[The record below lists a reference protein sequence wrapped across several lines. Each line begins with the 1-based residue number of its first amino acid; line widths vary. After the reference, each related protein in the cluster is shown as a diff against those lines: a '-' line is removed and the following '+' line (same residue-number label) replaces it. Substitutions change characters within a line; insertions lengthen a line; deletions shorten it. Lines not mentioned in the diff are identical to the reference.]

1 MVADYEPVKE
11 YKRLEAIVLNDEHQN
26 LLKDIKK
33 AQKALVNAKY
43 FKKDVE
49 KFQEEYNI
57 IYDQYFSKPSVVS
70 FFNAFEEVLELLNNI
85 CNIIEQEINVDLL

>member
-26 LLKDIKK
+26 LLKDVKK

-49 KFQEEYNI
+49 NFKKNI
-57 IYDQYFSKPSVVS
+57 ILFMI
-70 FFNAFEEVLELLNNI
+70 NI
-85 CNIIEQEINVDLL
+85 FLSHR